1 MTKHGTVVAVMVLL
15 TRPAVF
21 AAERDECPSLAVR
34 LFDDAGLPEEIRLA
48 AEQQV
53 ERIYLTVGVRLVWV
67 GALDARVSGRPLD
80 IVLLSA
86 AMTERELR
94 GGKGSP
100 LDFGR
105 ASHEARQAHIYTDRI
120 VTSATRA
127 RADVGASLGLIIAH
141 ELGHLLLP
149 GYPHSHSG
157 IMQAGHDFRGRVP
170 LRFTGA
176 EAKAIQHRVCVE
188 RDQ

>member
-1 MTKHGTVVAVMVLL
+1 MTKHSTVVAVMVLL
-15 TRPAVF
+15 TTPAVF

-34 LFDDAGLPEEIRLA
+34 LFDYAGLPEETRLA

-53 ERIYLTVGVRLVWV
+53 ERIYLTVGVRIVWL
-67 GALDARVSGRPLD
+67 GASDARVRSPLD

-157 IMQAGHDFRGRVP
+157 IMQVGHDFRGRVP